1 MSMYRVFC
9 WIDSRNLEMDA
20 LSITECIFL
29 KIYIGSLLQ
38 AILSMNPLQWLFLLN
53 FSENVVL
60 QGGDVVGV

>member
-1 MSMYRVFC
+1 
-9 WIDSRNLEMDA
+9 MDA
-20 LSITECIFL
+20 LVITECIFL

-60 QGGDVVGV
+60 QGGHVVGV